1 MMALDLE
8 LALSEL
14 AHTVPVGDDSFPA
27 DGMTATVRRM
37 ATHVRRRRAAKHA
50 GTSIVGVAAVAAVAI
65 GGSAIKSHV
74 DAARGPS
81 TALSKRAGAVC
92 GQPFDATGK
101 SDLRFTV
108 WQAAGYLDP
117 AAQPPTWSTTLRI
130 TELSDPRAK
139 MPPAGPATAVILKD
153 GIVVGIAQALT
164 DFERDH
170 PGTPEPL
177 GNFDDG
183 QQNLSTLLDDAV
195 NCPGTAPWRITN
207 EVLDVVMLSEV
218 AVVGES
224 RTALVAAS
232 PVPWPLARD
241 TRPTV
246 GSPSPTP
253 TPTVNSDNWIS
264 IAGIGETSKVRAENI
279 MFKVDDYLAVK
290 DTPGANVPLYVWNEV
305 TDEIL
310 PYTGPAEAHITEKGS
325 MVATVQGIVVET
337 WTKMQVAGP

>member
-1 MMALDLE
+1 MALDLE
-8 LALSEL
+8 HALSEL
-14 AHTVPVGDDSFPA
+14 AHTPPVGDDSFPA

-50 GTSIVGVAAVAAVAI
+50 GTSIVGVAAVAAIAI

-74 DAARGPS
+74 DAAGGPS

-117 AAQPPTWSTTLRI
+117 AAQPPTWSTLLRV

-170 PGTPEPL
+170 PGTREPL

-183 QQNLSTLLDDAV
+183 QQNLSMLLDDAV
-195 NCPGTAPWRITN
+195 NCPDTAPWRITN

-224 RTALVAAS
+224 RTALVATS
-232 PVPWPLARD
+232 PMPWPLAQD
-241 TRPTV
+241 TRPTA

-253 TPTVNSDNWIS
+253 TPTVNPQHWF
-264 IAGIGETSKVRAENI
+264 GIPGVGETNKIRAENLQI
-279 MFKVDDYLAVK
+279 NFDDYLAAR
-290 DTPGANVPLYVWNEV
+290 DTPGANLPLYLWNDV

-310 PYTGPAEAHITEKGS
+310 PYTGPAEVHITENGS
-325 MVATVQGIVVET
+325 MVATVQGVLVGT
-337 WTKMQVAGP
+337 WTRAEMGN